1 MPKEEGA
8 EIPVQAVDVKVID
21 HGGGPDQPGK
31 GGSSLFITPPLGA
44 EHGRFLLRLAD
55 EQHAF
60 PTSKLLAVGG
70 GHIVFTLALLE
81 LYQEDTYCF
90 GIRSEQ
96 EALP

>member
-1 MPKEEGA
+1 
-8 EIPVQAVDVKVID
+8 VID
-21 HGGGPDQPGK
+21 HGRGPHQPGI
-31 GGSSLFITPPLGA
+31 GCSGLFIAPPLGA
-44 EHGRFLLRLAD
+44 EHGRFLLRLTD

-60 PTSKLLAVGG
+60 PASELLPIGG
-70 GHIVFTLALLE
+70 GHVVFALAFLE